1 MIKILSPRL
10 LYLAF
15 YNHLV
20 IYNRVFFRVLK
31 WEQNVTYIVTNMLIA
46 PKHNKLFLL
55 VIKFIALSN
64 GQLFLGGIF

>member
-46 PKHNKLFLL
+46 PKHNKLFL
-55 VIKFIALSN
+55 
-64 GQLFLGGIF
+64 